1 MVCWSERVRKSVRI
15 RFSVGVK
22 VRVRTGQGLKLVV
35 EQYRGQINPI
45 KFFEDSKKSK
55 RGLGL
60 RSG

>member
-1 MVCWSERVRKSVRI
+1 MVCWSVRVREGVRI

-45 KFFEDSKKSK
+45 KFFEDSKKM
-55 RGLGL
+55 G
-60 RSG
+60 